1 MKAIK
6 HHLELLR
13 KVSRKS
19 LHPLIHKI
27 HKAHKIS
34 KRTLF
39 YIKEYGIHSNVPH
52 TIIKESIKILLLA
65 SIISSFGGLAI
76 ESIKDKFFSI
86 IPLVIL
92 LPALNNLI
100 GDYGIIV
107 SSRFSNMLYEGK
119 VREKW
124 WDTPELKELFG
135 HMIIIALITTIMSS
149 LLAILI
155 SQLNYLVTSEVV
167 WKIMFIA
174 LIDTIFL
181 VALLFLIS
189 VLSGIHYFKKKEDPN
204 NFLIPITTSFAD
216 LANMVILTGLI
227 LLFF

>member
-119 VREKW
+119 VRKKW

-135 HMIIIALITTIMSS
+135 NMIIIALITTIMSS

>member
-189 VLSGIHYFKKKEDPN
+189 VLSGIHYFKKKEDQN

>member
-119 VREKW
+119 VRKKW

-135 HMIIIALITTIMSS
+135 HMIIITLITTIMSS